1 MIVLKEA
8 VPVEDGGRVAD
19 GRKLNMDASTIFL
32 SVVVSKRHIST
43 WAHLNLGHYNLV
55 TYIAQNHYCNSIIG
69 GSKFGSLVQYRIA
82 IRLLYM
88 PASDIGGF

>member
-32 SVVVSKRHIST
+32 SVVVSKCHIST
-43 WAHLNLGHYNLV
+43 WAHLNLGHY
-55 TYIAQNHYCNSIIG
+55 
-69 GSKFGSLVQYRIA
+69 KFGGLYSPKSLLQQY
-82 IRLLYM
+82 Y
-88 PASDIGGF
+88 